1 MHFLTDWLKI
11 KFNSRFARTESFGPS
26 AQQGT
31 TIGMSWPNAPVY
43 DPLGHPSGTI
53 ALGLVDSEGGESR
66 ITKDQHYYQ
75 LGLTFEPIKN
85 WITNVE
91 LNYSILQYNKKKG

>member
-1 MHFLTDWLKI
+1 M
-11 KFNSRFARTESFGPS
+11 
-26 AQQGT
+26 QQ
-31 TIGMSWPNAPVY
+31 VY

-91 LNYSILQYNKKKG
+91 LNYSILQYNKKRLKLLVTNMTYTTNL